1 MNDDVKAS
9 NCETSEK
16 NHHHHGGK
24 FSKDLLDKKLI
35 LNSLSIQP
43 GQTILDAGCGNG
55 YMSKAF
61 SSGVTHRGRVY
72 ALDHDKHYIG
82 VLRKETRGTNIEALE
97 CDITKPIQMHQPS
110 VDFD

>member
-1 MNDDVKAS
+1 VKAS